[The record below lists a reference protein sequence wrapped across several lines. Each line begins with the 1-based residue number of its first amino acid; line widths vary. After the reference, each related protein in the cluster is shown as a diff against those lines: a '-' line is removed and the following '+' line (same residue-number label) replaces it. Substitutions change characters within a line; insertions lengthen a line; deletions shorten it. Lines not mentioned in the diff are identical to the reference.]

1 MKAIYKFDDN
11 KTFVRSETVDDD
23 YQATANETEVK
34 PEDGLY
40 EPLTWSGT
48 TWVGTDKEVWQ
59 AAQEA
64 KQAELLKTHPE
75 LAPQPTVEQ
84 KQLAE
89 LIKSNAQQMALNAQ
103 LIKQVAALR
112 TAQATQTAQAAQA
125 EQAAQTQTTQEAK

>member
-48 TWVGTDKEVWQ
+48 TWVGTDQAIWQ

-64 KQAELLKTHPE
+64 KQAELLKTNPE

-84 KQLAE
+84 QQMAE
-89 LIKSNAQQMALNAQ
+89 LIKSNAQQSALNAQ
-103 LIKQVAALR
+103 LIKQVAALQ
-112 TAQATQTAQAAQA
+112 TAQATQAAQAAQA
-125 EQAAQTQTTQEAK
+125 VQAAQTQTTQEAK